1 MCVREQG
8 TGRVQITPRH
18 SAWFESLGVLLPE
31 SGFEMVLCGR
41 HCLTFGEKYLE
52 NQWVLGNQLLWAWL
66 IYRCNLRSWFSFWSR
81 DAYLLSLSTWGLSA
95 WWTFFYSFCCVGAK
109 VVDLL
114 WANILLCP
122 EEDWH
127 VIRFQWSINRDLF
140 FVTQV
145 FSLSLSLVLNNYPLE
160 WSRLFSPC
168 PRACGSQLQARV
180 WGESVLIF
188 RVLAAGPS
196 ALVKWTHVEHLTKGR
211 ERETEKTWGRECL
224 F

>member
-8 TGRVQITPRH
+8 TGCVQITPGH

-66 IYRCNLRSWFSFWSR
+66 IYRCNLRTWFSFWSR

-95 WWTFFYSFCCVGAK
+95 WWTFSYSFCCVGAK

-145 FSLSLSLVLNNYPLE
+145 FSLSLSLWFSIITPWNGAGCFPPAFVLVAP
-160 WSRLFSPC
+160 SFRPGFG
-168 PRACGSQLQARV
+168 GSQSWYL
-180 WGESVLIF
+180 ES
-188 RVLAAGPS
+188 
-196 ALVKWTHVEHLTKGR
+196 
-211 ERETEKTWGRECL
+211 
-224 F
+224 